1 MPEEMQWK
9 VGGRNLSISSKK
21 APYAPKQKLRE
32 GMSDSEKGGVRIWN
46 AWHDVLKENGLMEEK

>member
-1 MPEEMQWK
+1 MSEQIGWT
-9 VGGRNLSISSKK
+9 VSSGQSGSKK

-32 GMSDSEKGGVRIWN
+32 GMSESEKGGVRIWN